1 MAREQDRSGTQAWPS
16 WVDGRLVAAGQP
28 AIAADDAGF
37 QLGLS
42 VFDTL
47 LFEHGTVL
55 FREAHLERL
64 ERGARELGIDLA
76 GLGVRAALDGFLEE
90 LPGGAPDPV
99 LVRVTVTRGRPG
111 GGPCVVLTLR
121 AVEALPPGG
130 VTLALASVAKSAGD
144 ATEGIKSTNRLRN
157 VLALEEARAQGAW
170 EALFATTDG
179 ELSEGT
185 ISNLFLVLEDGTVAT
200 PELAHGCLAGTTRAL
215 VIDELTRAGSAV
227 AERRLTLTDLAQ
239 AREAFLTN
247 TSQRVVPVRAVLS
260 ASGELLETRL
270 DPRGP
275 VSGRARQ
282 LVAEAEGRYIARKQA

>member
-1 MAREQDRSGTQAWPS
+1 MDQDFPA
-16 WVDGRLVAAGQP
+16 WVDGRLVAAGEP

-42 VFDTL
+42 VFDTM

-64 ERGARELGIDLA
+64 HKGARDLGIELGGA
-76 GLGVRAALDGFLEE
+76 GGLDVSAALDAFLAEI
-90 LPGGAPDPV
+90 PGGVPDPV
-99 LVRVTVTRGRPG
+99 LLRVTVTRGRPG
-111 GGPCVVLTLR
+111 GAPCLVLTLR
-121 AVEALPPGG
+121 ETGELPAGG

-157 VLALEEARAQGAW
+157 VLALEEARARGAW
-170 EALFATTDG
+170 EALFTTTDG

-185 ISNLFLVLEDGTVAT
+185 ISNLFLVLGDGSEIEVAT

-215 VIDELTRAGSAV
+215 VIEKLRVAGYSV
-227 AERRLTLTDLAQ
+227 NERRLTLADLGL

-247 TSQRVVPVRAVLS
+247 TSQRVVPIKTVLE
-260 ASGELLETRL
+260 ASGEVLKTRL
-270 DPRGP
+270 DPTGP
-275 VSGRARQ
+275 VGARARAV
-282 LVAEAEGRYIARKQA
+282 VAEAEQCYIDEKQG